1 MDDLHMS
8 TNDFATAISILFGK
22 HDLLGATFMIL

>member
-8 TNDFATAISILFGK
+8 TNDFATAISILFGEG
-22 HDLLGATFMIL
+22 HL